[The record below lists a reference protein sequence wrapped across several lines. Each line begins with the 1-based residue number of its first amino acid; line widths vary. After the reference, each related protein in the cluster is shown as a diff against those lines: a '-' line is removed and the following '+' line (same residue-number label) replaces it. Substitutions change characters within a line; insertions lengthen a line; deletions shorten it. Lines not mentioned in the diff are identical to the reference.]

1 MKRYIRKIISLISIS
16 GLVLVGCSS
25 VPKENNKDIVYI
37 VSGVISDKSYMYNMS
52 HEIYLV
58 IETDDG
64 AKVPIYED
72 YSCFSRGLNIGDK
85 VEFEVKRRRNCG
97 YEIIGINIPEKSK

>member
-25 VPKENNKDIVYI
+25 APKEDNKDIIYI
-37 VSGVISDKSYMYNMS
+37 VSGVISDKSYIC
-52 HEIYLV
+52 HETYLV

-64 AKVPIYED
+64 TKVPIYED
-72 YSCFSRGLNIGDK
+72 YSCFSEGLNVGDK